1 MNKYSFK
8 KGFTLAEVLI
18 TLGIIGVIAA
28 LTIPNVTSHYRKKVV
43 ETRMSKFYSVIN
55 QAMKRSEVDNGPV
68 KYWEPLSAELIK
80 DEEGNSTGNYS
91 TNTIEWYNKYL
102 GPYLKVQ
109 KVKETNAFEGKVLVY
124 FPDGSLLL
132 FSSTSWLFYPEAKS
146 YSQVEGGVH
155 GSIDRKREDC
165 GIKYFTFMFYP
176 QYGAGGVFPYYQ
188 TLNPSDEELRNNRS
202 IGCTTSVPSNER
214 AYCTLL
220 IARNGWKIPEDYPLK
235 F

>member
-1 MNKYSFK
+1 MNNYNLK

-18 TLGIIGVIAA
+18 TLGLIGIIAA
-28 LTIPNVTSHYRKKVV
+28 LTIPNITSYYRKKVV
-43 ETRMSKFYSVIN
+43 ETRMSKFYSIIN
-55 QAMKRSEVDNGPV
+55 QAVKRSEVDNGAV
-68 KYWEPLSAELIK
+68 KYWEPLSSELIV
-80 DEEGNSTGNYS
+80 DDDGNSTGKYS

-102 GPYLKVQ
+102 GPYLKV
-109 KVKETNAFEGKVLVY
+109 KKIKETNAFEGKVLVY

-132 FSSTSWLFYPEAKS
+132 FSTSSWLFYPEAKN

-155 GSIDRKREDC
+155 GDIDRKREDC
-165 GIKYFTFMFYP
+165 GIKYFTFMLYP
-176 QYGAGGVFPYYQ
+176 EYGAGGVFPYNQ
-188 TLNPSDEELRNNRS
+188 TKNPSDAEIRNNSS
-202 IGCTTSVPSNER
+202 IGCKASVPSNER